1 MNQQARP
8 VETMP
13 AIPKTVPPWVIYL
26 FLVIGLLSAVAF
38 RLLTI
43 INTFAPSLMRPVW
56 YFGVI
61 GYIFFFAYRYHISE
75 KRKNA
80 IRANRLLEK
89 IQGQGEITSEDRAL
103 IAYVLSSIIKSKEN
117 LNYLFIFVLSIAAVA
132 VDILLALQGR

>member
-1 MNQQARP
+1 MTR
-8 VETMP
+8 
-13 AIPKTVPPWVIYL
+13 IPKTVSPFVIYL

-43 INTFAPSLMRPVW
+43 INTFSPALMRPVW

-61 GYIFFFAYRYHISE
+61 GYIFFFAYRYRISE
-75 KRKNA
+75 KRKKA

-89 IQGQGEITSEDRAL
+89 IQGQGEITAEDRAL
-103 IAYVLSSIIKSKEN
+103 IAYVLSSLIKSKEN

-132 VDILLALQGR
+132 VDILLALQGH

>member
-1 MNQQARP
+1 MTT
-8 VETMP
+8 V
-13 AIPKTVPPWVIYL
+13 PKTVSPFVIYL

-43 INTFAPSLMRPVW
+43 INTFSPALLRPVW

-75 KRKNA
+75 KRKAA

-89 IQGQGEITSEDRAL
+89 IQGSAEITAEDRAL
-103 IAYVLSSIIKSKEN
+103 IAYVLSSIMKSKEN
-117 LNYLFIFVLSIAAVA
+117 LNYLFIFVLSIAAVG
-132 VDILLALQGR
+132 VDILLALQGH

>member
-1 MNQQARP
+1 MTN
-8 VETMP
+8 
-13 AIPKTVPPWVIYL
+13 IPKTVPSFVIYL

-43 INTFAPSLMRPVW
+43 INTFSPSLLRPVW

-117 LNYLFIFVLSIAAVA
+117 LNYLFIFVLSIAAVG
-132 VDILLALQGR
+132 VDILLALQGH

>member
-1 MNQQARP
+1 M
-8 VETMP
+8 TD
-13 AIPKTVPPWVIYL
+13 IPKTVPPLVIYL

-43 INTFAPSLMRPVW
+43 INTFSPALMRPVW

-75 KRKNA
+75 KRKAA

-89 IQGQGEITSEDRAL
+89 IQAPGEITGEDRAH
-103 IAYVLSSIIKSKEN
+103 IAYVLASIMKSKEN
-117 LNYLFIFVLSIAAVA
+117 LNYLFIFILSIAAVA
-132 VDILLALQGR
+132 VDIFLALHGH

>member
-1 MNQQARP
+1 MTN
-8 VETMP
+8 
-13 AIPKTVPPWVIYL
+13 IPKTVPPFVIYL
-26 FLVIGLLSAVAF
+26 FMVIGLLSAVAF

-43 INTFAPSLMRPVW
+43 INTFSPSLMRPVW

-75 KRKNA
+75 KRKAA

-89 IQGQGEITSEDRAL
+89 IQGADVITSEDRVL

-117 LNYLFIFVLSIAAVA
+117 LNYLFIFALSIAAVG
-132 VDILLALQGR
+132 VDILLALRGY

>member
-1 MNQQARP
+1 MTN
-8 VETMP
+8 
-13 AIPKTVPPWVIYL
+13 IPKTVPSFVVYL

-38 RLLTI
+38 RLVTI
-43 INTFAPSLMRPVW
+43 INTFIPSLLRPVW

-75 KRKNA
+75 KRKNT

-89 IQGQGEITSEDRAL
+89 IQAPGEISSEDRAL

-117 LNYLFIFVLSIAAVA
+117 LNYLFIFVLSMAAVA
-132 VDILLALQGR
+132 VDILLALQGH

>member
-1 MNQQARP
+1 MTT
-8 VETMP
+8 V
-13 AIPKTVPPWVIYL
+13 PKTVPSFVVYL

-38 RLLTI
+38 RLVTI
-43 INTFAPSLMRPVW
+43 VNTFIPSLLRPVW

-89 IQGQGEITSEDRAL
+89 IQGGSDITSEDRAL

-132 VDILLALQGR
+132 VDILLAINGH

>member
-1 MNQQARP
+1 MTNL
-8 VETMP
+8 
-13 AIPKTVPPWVIYL
+13 PKTVSPFVIYL

-38 RLLTI
+38 RLMTI
-43 INTFAPSLMRPVW
+43 INTFSPALLRPVW

-89 IQGQGEITSEDRAL
+89 IRGQGEITSEDRAL

-117 LNYLFIFVLSIAAVA
+117 LNYLFIFVLSIAAVG

>member
-43 INTFAPSLMRPVW
+43 INTFSPALMRPVW

-89 IQGQGEITSEDRAL
+89 IRGQGEISSEDRAL

-117 LNYLFIFVLSIAAVA
+117 LNYLFIFVLSIAAVG

>member
-1 MNQQARP
+1 MTNL
-8 VETMP
+8 
-13 AIPKTVPPWVIYL
+13 PKTVSPFVIYL

-38 RLLTI
+38 RLMTI
-43 INTFAPSLMRPVW
+43 INTFSPALLRPVW

-89 IQGQGEITSEDRAL
+89 IEGAGEISGEDRAL

-132 VDILLALQGR
+132 VDIMLALQGH

>member
-1 MNQQARP
+1 M
-8 VETMP
+8 TT
-13 AIPKTVPPWVIYL
+13 IPKTVPPFVIYL

-43 INTFAPSLMRPVW
+43 INTFSPSLLRPVW

-89 IQGQGEITSEDRAL
+89 IQGRGDISSEDRAL

-132 VDILLALQGR
+132 VDILLALNGH

>member
-1 MNQQARP
+1 ML
-8 VETMP
+8 
-13 AIPKTVPPWVIYL
+13 AIPKTVSPWVIYL

-43 INTFAPSLMRPVW
+43 INTFSPALMRPVW

-89 IQGQGEITSEDRAL
+89 IRGQGEITSEDRAL

-117 LNYLFIFVLSIAAVA
+117 LNYLFIFVLSIAAVG

>member
-1 MNQQARP
+1 MTT
-8 VETMP
+8 V
-13 AIPKTVPPWVIYL
+13 PKTVPSFVVYL

-38 RLLTI
+38 RLVTI
-43 INTFAPSLMRPVW
+43 INTFIPSLLRPVW

-75 KRKNA
+75 KRKAA

-89 IQGQGEITSEDRAL
+89 IQNSGEISGEDRAL

-117 LNYLFIFVLSIAAVA
+117 LNYLFIFVLSIAAVG
-132 VDILLALQGR
+132 VDILLALQGH

>member
-1 MNQQARP
+1 MTNL
-8 VETMP
+8 
-13 AIPKTVPPWVIYL
+13 PKTVSPFVIYL

-38 RLLTI
+38 RLMTI
-43 INTFAPSLMRPVW
+43 INTFSPALLRPVW

-89 IQGQGEITSEDRAL
+89 IRGQGEITSEDRAL
-103 IAYVLSSIIKSKEN
+103 IAYVLSSIIESKEN
-117 LNYLFIFVLSIAAVA
+117 LNYLFIFVLSIAAVG

>member
-1 MNQQARP
+1 MTT
-8 VETMP
+8 V
-13 AIPKTVPPWVIYL
+13 PKTVPPLVIYL

-38 RLLTI
+38 RLVTI
-43 INTFAPSLMRPVW
+43 INTFAPSLLRPVW

-75 KRKNA
+75 KRKTA

-89 IQGQGEITSEDRAL
+89 IQGQGEITTEDRAL

-117 LNYLFIFVLSIAAVA
+117 LNYLFIFVLSLVAVA
-132 VDILLALQGR
+132 VDILLAVHGH

>member
-13 AIPKTVPPWVIYL
+13 AIPKTVSPWVIYL

-43 INTFAPSLMRPVW
+43 INTFSPALMRPVW

-89 IQGQGEITSEDRAL
+89 IRGQGEISSEDRAL

-117 LNYLFIFVLSIAAVA
+117 LNYLFIFVLSIAAVG

>member
-1 MNQQARP
+1 MNNKP
-8 VETMP
+8 H
-13 AIPKTVPPWVIYL
+13 TVPPFVIYL

-43 INTFAPSLMRPVW
+43 VSTFKPELLRPLW

-61 GYIFFFAYRYHISE
+61 GYIFFFAYRYYISE
-75 KRKNA
+75 KRKIT

-89 IQGQGEITSEDRAL
+89 IQGPGEISGEDRAL
-103 IAYVLSSIIKSKEN
+103 IAYVLSSIIKSKEH

-132 VDILLALQGR
+132 LDILLALKGH

>member
-1 MNQQARP
+1 MTN
-8 VETMP
+8 
-13 AIPKTVPPWVIYL
+13 IPKTVPPFVIYL
-26 FLVIGLLSAVAF
+26 FMVIGLLSAVAF

-43 INTFAPSLMRPVW
+43 INTFSPSLMRPVW

-75 KRKNA
+75 KRKSA

-89 IQGQGEITSEDRAL
+89 IQGGGAITSEDRVL

-117 LNYLFIFVLSIAAVA
+117 LNYLFIFALSIAAVG
-132 VDILLALQGR
+132 VDILLALRGY

>member
-1 MNQQARP
+1 MTNP
-8 VETMP
+8 
-13 AIPKTVPPWVIYL
+13 PKTVSPFVIYL
-26 FLVIGLLSAVAF
+26 FLVVGLLSAVAF

-43 INTFAPSLMRPVW
+43 INTFSPSLMRPVW

-89 IQGQGEITSEDRAL
+89 IQSPGEISSEDRAL

-117 LNYLFIFVLSIAAVA
+117 LNYLFIFALSIAAVG
-132 VDILLALQGR
+132 VDILLALRGY

>member
-1 MNQQARP
+1 M
-8 VETMP
+8 TT
-13 AIPKTVPPWVIYL
+13 IPKTVPPFVIYL

-43 INTFAPSLMRPVW
+43 INTFSPALLRPVW
-56 YFGVI
+56 YFGVF

-75 KRKNA
+75 KRKTA

-89 IQGQGEITSEDRAL
+89 IQSPGEISGEDRAL

-117 LNYLFIFVLSIAAVA
+117 LNYLFIFILSIVAVG
-132 VDILLALQGR
+132 VDILLALQGH